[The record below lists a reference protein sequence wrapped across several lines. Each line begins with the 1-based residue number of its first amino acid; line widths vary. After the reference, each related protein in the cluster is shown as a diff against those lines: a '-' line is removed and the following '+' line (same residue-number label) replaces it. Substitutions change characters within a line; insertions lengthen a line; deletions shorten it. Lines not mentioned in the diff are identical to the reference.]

1 MIRTNVLSSLV
12 LFFLAPGVFAQIE
25 INWEQ
30 ERAVSIYF
38 ESSDV
43 SEDRDLRVSM
53 KGVETAIIGDWTS
66 WNQGLKF
73 TPIVPFSP
81 GISYEIKSGETI
93 LGTFAIDH
101 KSMSKT
107 RVINLYPTTDTV
119 PENLLKIHIAFSGS
133 MGEQLSERFIS
144 VTNDLGD
151 TLEKIFLPLQPELWN
166 AKRDILTLWLDPGRI
181 KRALGPNQT
190 LGSPLKASQSYQINI
205 SAAWKDQNGYQMQ
218 HAFTKKYIAKEA
230 TRTKPDPHTWKI
242 NTPKPYS
249 RDTLRIAFERPMDF
263 VLSRECISV
272 YRDNLIDGEVNLQ
285 DDQRIWLFTP
295 DEYWAPGSYQI
306 KIESRME
313 DLAGNNLQRL
323 FDEEISEQKQAQESQ
338 LDHRLEFQIY

>member
-1 MIRTNVLSSLV
+1 
-12 LFFLAPGVFAQIE
+12 
-25 INWEQ
+25 
-30 ERAVSIYF
+30 
-38 ESSDV
+38 
-43 SEDRDLRVSM
+43 
-53 KGVETAIIGDWTS
+53 
-66 WNQGLKF
+66 
-73 TPIVPFSP
+73 
-81 GISYEIKSGETI
+81 
-93 LGTFAIDH
+93 
-101 KSMSKT
+101 
-107 RVINLYPTTDTV
+107 
-119 PENLLKIHIAFSGS
+119 

-272 YRDNLIDGEVNLQ
+272 YRDNRISGEVNLQ